1 MIPPPPPPESR
12 TIRAPRPAGAAC
24 WAVGM
29 VAFLLAWLVP
39 PGPATGQGLDF
50 TGRPIRQIEIIGL
63 EQIESR
69 LVENQLRSQLGRP
82 YDNVTAREDTVR
94 LTNLGY
100 FGSVTARAVPR
111 DDGGVVLQFVVEE
124 LPLLTGI
131 EIRGN
136 RDIATAELRPL
147 ILLRPGDAVDP
158 FLIDRA
164 RQALAAAY
172 EAEGYFVTDISI
184 DQEALDRDRRLVFLI
199 REGPRIRLRRID
211 FEGNAVFDD
220 RRLIKQIRSSTWKP
234 IIGSQ
239 NVLNREELE
248 LDASRLRQYY
258 QDRGY
263 LEAEVDRRITVSN
276 DQRDATVTFLIS
288 EGPQWTVNDVRV
300 EGLNG
305 QPLIFSAEQLKLNM
319 ALQPGDV
326 FTGNKLRRSSQ
337 QILDLYG
344 KLGYLDTR
352 LVRRNATDSRTTGI
366 DRLFNP
372 ENNTVD
378 LLVTVDQGVPSRV
391 GKVTVRG
398 NGVTRTK
405 VVLRELRGIT
415 PGRPFD
421 RTQFARTE
429 RRLNETPLFSAA
441 TITLLGDAGDK
452 YRDVLIEVGERN
464 TGSIN
469 FGVTVSSDSG
479 LLGAIDITQRNFDI
493 TDLPES
499 LDDLISNRAF
509 RGGGQRFNLA
519 LQPGSD
525 NSRYAIGLSDPYFFD
540 TDYFFDSSFAFS
552 DTDRD
557 RDFDEQRLTARLG
570 LGKRFGDVWSA
581 SARLRGEDIRIAD
594 IDADGPLDVFAVEGD
609 NTLTSVSAQLI
620 RDTTDSN
627 LFPTRGSRMTLGA
640 ERVGALGGDFDFT
653 KLTASYDK
661 FWTISEDFLERKSV
675 LRLRLD
681 GGYILEPG
689 ESPLFERFF
698 AGGQST
704 FRGFENRGV
713 GPRGIQ
719 ADTLTLGDEAVGG
732 DFLLLAGLQYDFPLV
747 DNYLRGVVFT
757 DQGTLNEEFS
767 IDDWRVSVGFGIR
780 IQVAFLS
787 QAPFAI
793 DYSIPLLTEETDE
806 ERAISFAID
815 IPFQ

>member
-1 MIPPPPPPESR
+1 MLPLH
-12 TIRAPRPAGAAC
+12 PAAA
-24 WAVGM
+24 
-29 VAFLLAWLVP
+29 
-39 PGPATGQGLDF
+39 QGLDF
-50 TGRPIRQIEIIGL
+50 TGRPIRQIEFIGL
-63 EQIESR
+63 EQIESA
-69 LVENQLRSQLGRP
+69 LIENQLRSEIGRP
-82 YDNVTAREDTVR
+82 YDADTVEADTVR
-94 LTNLGY
+94 ITNLGY
-100 FGSVTARAVPR
+100 FATVTARAVPR
-111 DDGGVVLQFVVEE
+111 DDGGVTLQFVVDE

-136 RDIATAELRPL
+136 RDLATAELRGL
-147 ILLRPGDAVDP
+147 IQLRPGDAIDP
-158 FLIDRA
+158 FLIDRT
-164 RQALAAAY
+164 RQTLAAAY
-172 EAEGYFVTDISI
+172 EEAGYFVTDISI
-184 DQEALDRDRRLVFLI
+184 DQQSLDRERRLVFLI
-199 REGPRIRLRRID
+199 REGPRIRLRRIE
-211 FEGNAVFDD
+211 FEGNEVFAD
-220 RRLIKQIRSSTWKP
+220 RRLRKQIRSRTWAP
-234 IIGSQ
+234 LLGTRH
-239 NVLNREELE
+239 VVNREELE
-248 LDASRLRQYY
+248 LDASRLRDYY
-258 QDRGY
+258 QARGY

-276 DQRDATVTFLIS
+276 DQRDATVTFLVT
-288 EGPQWTVNDVRV
+288 EGPQWTVNDIRV
-300 EGLNG
+300 EGSRG
-305 QPLIFSAEQLKLNM
+305 QPLIFSAEQIKQNM
-319 ALQPGDV
+319 ALLPGEV
-326 FTGNKLRRSSQ
+326 YSENKLRRSSQ

-344 KLGYLDTR
+344 KLGYLNTQ
-352 LVRRNATDSRTTGI
+352 LIRRNSTDRRARGI
-366 DRLFNP
+366 DRLFNE

-378 LLVTVDQGVPSRV
+378 LLVTIDQGQPSLV

-398 NGVTRTK
+398 NSVTRTK
-405 VVLRELRGIT
+405 VILRELRGIT

-421 RTQFARTE
+421 RTRFDRTQ

-469 FGVTVSSDSG
+469 FGVTVSSDAG

-499 LDDLISNRAF
+499 VDDLLSNRAF
-509 RGGGQRFNLA
+509 RGAGQTFNLT

-540 TDYFFDSSFAFS
+540 TDFFFDSSFAFT

-557 RDFDEQRLTARLG
+557 RDFDEQRLTGRLG
-570 LGKRFGDVWSA
+570 LGRRFGDIWSA
-581 SARLRGEDIRIAD
+581 SARVRGENIEIAD
-594 IDADGPLDVFAVEGD
+594 IEEEGALDVFEVEGS
-609 NTLTSVSAQLI
+609 NALSSVSVRVV

-627 LFPTRGSRMTLGA
+627 FFPTRGSRTTFSA

-653 KLTASYDK
+653 KLALSYDK
-661 FWTISEDFLERKSV
+661 FWALSEDFLERKTI

-689 ESPLFERFF
+689 ESPLFERFY

-719 ADTLTLGDEAVGG
+719 ADTLTLGDEGVGG

-747 DNYLRGVVFT
+747 DNFLRGVVFT

-767 IDDWRVSVGFGIR
+767 IDGWRVTVGAGIR
-780 IQVAFLS
+780 LQVAFLS

-793 DYSIPLLTEETDE
+793 DFAIPLLNEDTDE
-806 ERAISFAID
+806 EQTVSFAID
-815 IPFQ
+815 IPF